1 MSESIQHKLDR
12 VRPPRVQITYDV
24 QIGDAFEVK
33 ELPLVVGVMSNLSGQ
48 LPEGTEPV
56 RLRDRQFV
64 EIDRDTFK
72 DIFAKI
78 NPRSSFTVDN
88 LMRVPEQGATESP
101 KLPIEIS
108 AEASLDNSK
117 PLDSLLVKLQ
127 GEDPLYM
134 FHPLWVIRQTPELNT
149 LYEARGRLSDLLSK
163 LDGNDKLAAQL
174 KAAVNSADKPAGL
187 TLDAASYPHTNG
199 ASQLSASQGD
209 AGKTDEKS
217 PEKLVASSD
226 DAAKSPDKPAK

>member
-33 ELPLVVGVMSNLSGQ
+33 ELPLVVGVMSDLSGQ

-64 EIDRDTFK
+64 EIDRDSFK

-88 LMRVPEQGATESP
+88 LMRVREQGAAEVP
-101 KLPIEIS
+101 KLPVEIS
-108 AEASLDNSK
+108 AQATLDNSK

-163 LDGNDKLAAQL
+163 LDGNDRLAAEL
-174 KAAVNSADKPAGL
+174 KAAVNSADKPADL
-187 TLDAASYPHTNG
+187 ALSPASYPHTNG
-199 ASQLSASQGD
+199 AKQLA
-209 AGKTDEKS
+209 TS
-217 PEKLVASSD
+217 PD
-226 DAAKSPDKPAK
+226 DAAKSAEKSTEKLTAPVDEATKTPEKPAT